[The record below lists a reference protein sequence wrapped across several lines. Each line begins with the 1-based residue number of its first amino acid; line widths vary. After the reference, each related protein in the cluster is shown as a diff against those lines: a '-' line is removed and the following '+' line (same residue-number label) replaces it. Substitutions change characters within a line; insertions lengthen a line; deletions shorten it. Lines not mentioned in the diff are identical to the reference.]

1 MRRRYIV
8 SIVIAALAA
17 LAGVAF
23 LVYKNWSDVQ
33 SIWGFTKTRIKNIQI
48 SSIKPKPVKPVDP
61 IVIIEASKPNAGLE
75 KKRNVLAAK
84 AVSISNDA
92 VKINQQAVGIVAT
105 EATSKAAQAAPVS
118 EIVVENTKQ
127 REIKNQTNASKA
139 YANLIKRI
147 ETEKAK
153 SAVLLTAI
161 RTEKERIKKINDLD
175 LEEEETAVD
184 AMDMEMDLFLEN
196 RLRNWRARR
205 PLSKKGAE
213 YLVRNMRV

>member
-1 MRRRYIV
+1 MKKRYIA
-8 SIVIAALAA
+8 SIIIVTILA
-17 LAGVAF
+17 LAGVGF

-33 SIWGFTKTRIKNIQI
+33 SIWFFTKTKIKNIKI
-48 SSIKPKPVKPVDP
+48 PSVKPKPVKPVDP
-61 IVIIEASKPNAGLE
+61 IVIIEASKPDAGLE
-75 KKRNVLAAK
+75 KKRDALAAK

-92 VKINQQAVGIVAT
+92 GKINQQAVSVVAT

-127 REIKNQTNASKA
+127 REVKNQSSASKA
-139 YANLIKRI
+139 YVNLIKKI
-147 ETEKAK
+147 ETETAK

-161 RTEKERIKKINDLD
+161 RTEKERLKKINDLD
-175 LEEEETAVD
+175 LETEETTVD
-184 AMDMEMDLFLEN
+184 AMDMEMELFLEN

-213 YLVRNMRV
+213 YLVRNLCI

>member
-1 MRRRYIV
+1 MKKRYIA
-8 SIVIAALAA
+8 SIVIAAFVA

-33 SIWGFTKTRIKNIQI
+33 SIWVFTKTRIKNIKI
-48 SSIKPKPVKPVDP
+48 PSIKPKPVKPVDP
-61 IVIIEASKPNAGLE
+61 IVIIEASKPDAGLE
-75 KKRNVLAAK
+75 KERNALAAK

-213 YLVRNMRV
+213 YLVRNMCV

>member
-1 MRRRYIV
+1 MKKRYIA
-8 SIVIAALAA
+8 SIIIAAFVA

-33 SIWGFTKTRIKNIQI
+33 SIWVFTKTRIKNIKVP
-48 SSIKPKPVKPVDP
+48 SIKPKPVKPVDP
-61 IVIIEASKPNAGLE
+61 IVIIEASKPDAGLE
-75 KKRNVLAAK
+75 KERNTLAAK

>member
-1 MRRRYIV
+1 MKKRYIA
-8 SIVIAALAA
+8 SIIIAAFVA

-33 SIWGFTKTRIKNIQI
+33 SIWVFTKTRIKNIKVP
-48 SSIKPKPVKPVDP
+48 SIKPKLVKPVDP
-61 IVIIEASKPNAGLE
+61 IVIIEASKPDAGLE
-75 KKRNVLAAK
+75 KERNTLAAK